1 MLSKNKYFTNY
12 FLTSLINSIFC
23 VLKLIRRLSLCRH
36 NPEFLLKLFHS
47 NLMNDMVL
55 LAICYF
61 VPCLICW
68 ICMTVQFCLLT
79 FYFLF
84 IIVSLYFKISSLH
97 SVLAVM
103 LSISYNSH
111 FIPNSLILEILC
123 VSIDNENLGLIL
135 FDLTI
140 FKITMIILIMKA

>member
-1 MLSKNKYFTNY
+1 
-12 FLTSLINSIFC
+12 
-23 VLKLIRRLSLCRH
+23 
-36 NPEFLLKLFHS
+36 
-47 NLMNDMVL
+47 
-55 LAICYF
+55 
-61 VPCLICW
+61 
-68 ICMTVQFCLLT
+68 MTVQFCFLT

-140 FKITMIILIMKA
+140 FKITMIILIIIDMIINHIIT